1 MSVHNVCEIDV
12 KCIYILLINIP
23 QRKQSYEHTHTHT
36 HTQTQTQTHTS
47 KHIYILGLLN
57 KAGDHTSISLKC
69 LQLSKAALEKEITNI
84 KSKGHNVQTIN

>member
-1 MSVHNVCEIDV
+1 MY
-12 KCIYILLINIP
+12 IYTFNKYSPEKAILWT
-23 QRKQSYEHTHTHT
+23 HTHTHT

-84 KSKGHNVQTIN
+84 KSKGHNVQTINWKSWSETFCW